1 MTGGEIPMNLFR
13 FCPDTDRK
21 AGWLIAALVA
31 LGFIVVSTAGFAG
44 ESSFPFDQELLLDA
58 KPMKGSQRVPILDI
72 GQRGETTID
81 LWCNSVQGQIVV
93 VESTIS
99 IMTGAKTERQCDA
112 ARMRGDDDL
121 LAALLQATSWRREGD
136 TIVLLGARTLRFRAA
151 TN

>member
-1 MTGGEIPMNLFR
+1 MNLFH

-21 AGWLIAALVA
+21 AGWFVAALIALA
-31 LGFIVVSTAGFAG
+31 FTTVSTAGFAG

-58 KPMKGSQRVPILDI
+58 KPMKGSKRVPILDI

-93 VESTIS
+93 VENTIS

-121 LAALLQATSWRREGD
+121 LAALLQATGWRREGD
-136 TIVLLGARTLRFRAA
+136 TIVLLGAKTLRFRAA